1 MRAFALAIALA
12 LALAGGQAQTQTVTL
27 KRWQDMAALVDRQS
41 KAILALQA
49 ETAALRAETLA
60 LRNAYDVAAMY
71 WLAQV
76 CAANA
81 KIPAWSASLTGIK
94 PFAIGDHT
102 CPAAGTLYAVPK
114 FFGPVPVVK

>member
-1 MRAFALAIALA
+1 MRVLLVVLA
-12 LALAGGQAQTQTVTL
+12 LLAGGAQAQTVTL

-49 ETAALRAETLA
+49 ETRALRE
-60 LRNAYDVAAMY
+60 AYDVATMY

-81 KIPAWSASLTGIK
+81 KIPAWSATLTGIK
-94 PFAIGDHT
+94 PFAIGDNV
-102 CPAAGTLYAVPK
+102 CPAAGTLYAAPK
-114 FFGPVPVVK
+114 FFGPVPAVK

>member
-1 MRAFALAIALA
+1 MRALAVVLA
-12 LALAGGQAQTQTVTL
+12 LLAGGAQAQTVTL

-49 ETAALRAETLA
+49 ETRALRE
-60 LRNAYDVAAMY
+60 AYDVATMY

-102 CPAAGTLYAVPK
+102 CPAAGTQYAAPR